1 MTVLVTGATGFVGR
15 HLRLD
20 GMLAPR
26 LDLTQPL
33 NRLPD
38 RVDAV
43 VHLAQSRRYREFPEG
58 ADDVLAVNVAATVA
72 LADYARRAGAR
83 TFVLASTGGVYGFG
97 ERPFHEDDPV
107 APIGFYQA
115 SKYAAE
121 VLLAPYAESFT
132 IVILRPFF
140 VYGATQRGMLV
151 ASLARRVLDGATVTG
166 PGPRMNPIHV
176 DDAVRAIEASLAL
189 EESAVINVAG
199 DEIVTVADIARG
211 LAAAAGVELAIDEG
225 EPAGDLVADT
235 TRMRSLLGV
244 TPQVS
249 LAEGLRGVI
258 DEARATGP

>member
-20 GMLAPR
+20 RMIAPR

-33 NRLPD
+33 TGLPE

-58 ADDVLAVNVAATVA
+58 ADDVLAVNVAATAA

-97 ERPFHEDDPV
+97 NRPAREDDPV

-121 VLLAPYAESFT
+121 VLLAPYAEYFT
-132 IVILRPFF
+132 TVILRPFF
-140 VYGATQRGMLV
+140 VYGPTQRGMLI
-151 ASLARRVLDGATVTG
+151 ASLAQRILAGEIVTG

-176 DDAVRAIEASLAL
+176 DDAARAIESSVKL
-189 EESAVINVAG
+189 EESTVINVAG
-199 DEIVTVADIARG
+199 DEVVTVSDLARG
-211 LAAAAGVELAIDEG
+211 LAGAAGVEPTIEEG

-235 TRMRSLLGV
+235 TRMRELLGV

-249 LAEGLRGVI
+249 LADGLRGVI
-258 DEARATGP
+258 DELRPGL